1 MLFPLHAP
9 CVLTFGLAATTS
21 RRCSPSGRVVLVG
34 CQSEQKSFSTLHAVK
49 PFQLPHTEGSS
60 KVFLFGVEHNSC
72 QDEPAQFILEQ
83 NPAAVVFEN
92 SFSAAGGNG
101 ACVSCT
107 DSTSLD
113 GSDLVM
119 MACSTA
125 ARLQSSPPPV
135 FDYVW
140 Q

>member
-1 MLFPLHAP
+1 MCPH
-9 CVLTFGLAATTS
+9 CFGF
-21 RRCSPSGRVVLVG
+21 RVHV
-34 CQSEQKSFSTLHAVK
+34 
-49 PFQLPHTEGSS
+49 
-60 KVFLFGVEHNSC
+60 

-140 Q
+140 QVGHSCQSWLPQTLL